1 MEWNAVDG
9 FLSGEILSRVLADS
23 DVAKDTS
30 RHTLIQCPK
39 CKKELY
45 FNDEKNKWFCKS
57 CKYIHKP

>member
-1 MEWNAVDG
+1 MDG

-23 DVAKDTS
+23 DVKNTE

-45 FNDEKNKWFCKS
+45 FDDEKNKWFCKS
-57 CKYIHKP
+57 CKYTHKK